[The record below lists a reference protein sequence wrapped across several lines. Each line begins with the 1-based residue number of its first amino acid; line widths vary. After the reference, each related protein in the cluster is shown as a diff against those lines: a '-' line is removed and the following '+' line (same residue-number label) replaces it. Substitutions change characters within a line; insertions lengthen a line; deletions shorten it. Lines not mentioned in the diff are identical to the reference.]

1 MAQFE
6 VTATWTFEGTTTI
19 EADNIEEARQM
30 AWELGSWEFDQSEE
44 LSDSLEIIDV
54 EETME

>member
-6 VTATWTFEGTTTI
+6 VTAVWTFEGTTTI
-19 EADNIEEARQM
+19 EADSIEEAKEM
-30 AWELGSWEFDQSEE
+30 AWELGSWEFDSSEE

-54 EETME
+54 EETE

>member
-6 VTATWTFEGTTTI
+6 VTAVWTFEGTTTI
-19 EADNIEEARQM
+19 EADNIDEAREL

-44 LSDSLEIIDV
+44 LSDSLEVIDV
-54 EETME
+54 EETAE

>member
-6 VTATWTFEGTTTI
+6 VTATWIFEGTTTI
-19 EADNIEEARQM
+19 EADSIEEARKM
-30 AWELGSWEFDQSEE
+30 AWELGSYEFDSQEE

-54 EETME
+54 EETEE

>member
-6 VTATWTFEGTTTI
+6 VTAVWTFEGTTTI
-19 EADNIEEARQM
+19 EADSIEEAREM

-44 LSDSLEIIDV
+44 LSDSLEVIDV
-54 EETME
+54 EETVE